1 MMQCTATKIIFVG
14 VTLDF
19 ANSTEFERVKNLFK
33 ISKNSIRVHISFTSF
48 RDMITLGDIITEQN
62 RTHLSTFSQSYTYIV
77 SKKKNFMDF
86 CHRSNLLY
94 ELSVAASVSVRRM
107 FSQARAGKQPGPAV
121 TRGTR
126 GHSVVKESAHTPL

>member
-1 MMQCTATKIIFVG
+1 MNLYLYDDALMHDAMQCTATKIIFVG

-62 RTHLSTFSQSYTYIV
+62 TSLHFP
-77 SKKKNFMDF
+77 K
-86 CHRSNLLY
+86 
-94 ELSVAASVSVRRM
+94 
-107 FSQARAGKQPGPAV
+107 V
-121 TRGTR
+121 T
-126 GHSVVKESAHTPL
+126 